1 MKLAC
6 YPKCLLALLTAALF
20 AQNAPFSDRESRYRI
35 QRLDVIELHYRYSPE
50 FDQTAT
56 VQPDGFVSLPLLGDL
71 KIESLTLEEAKAA
84 ILRKAS
90 ERLRDPEVTLTLKE
104 FEKPYFVVGGE
115 VNTPGRYDMRS
126 PVNALQAISMAG
138 GFKSASAKH
147 SQVILYRKVGSEMAR
162 AEILDLKSALD
173 PSSAT
178 EPLPNLKPGDM
189 LLVPQNRLSKIERLV
204 KLANIGAYF
213 PLP

>member
-1 MKLAC
+1 MKPAFNQA
-6 YPKCLLALLTAALF
+6 CLLGLVATALVAQTVPF
-20 AQNAPFSDRESRYRI
+20 ADRESRYHI
-35 QRLDVIELHYRYSPE
+35 QPLDVVEVHYRYSPE

-56 VQPDGFVSLPLLGDL
+56 VQPDGFISLPLLGDL
-71 KIESLTLEEAKAA
+71 KLESLTIGEAKAA
-84 ILRKAS
+84 VLSKAS
-90 ERLRDPEVTLTLKE
+90 ERLRDPEVTFTLKE

-126 PVNALQAISMAG
+126 PINALQAISMAG

-147 SQVILYRKVGSEMAR
+147 SQVILYRKVGRDMVK
-162 AEILDLKSALD
+162 AEVLDLKTALNR
-173 PSSAT
+173 SSAT

-189 LLVPQNRLSKIERLV
+189 LLVPQNQISKVERII
-204 KLANIGAYF
+204 KLANLGAYF

>member
-1 MKLAC
+1 MKPAFNQA
-6 YPKCLLALLTAALF
+6 CLLGLVATALVAQTVPF
-20 AQNAPFSDRESRYRI
+20 ADRESRYHI
-35 QRLDVIELHYRYSPE
+35 QPLDVVEVHYRYSPE

-71 KIESLTLEEAKAA
+71 KLESLTIGEAKAA
-84 ILRKAS
+84 VLSKAS
-90 ERLRDPEVTLTLKE
+90 ERLRDPEVTFTLKE

-126 PVNALQAISMAG
+126 PINALQAISMAG

-147 SQVILYRKVGSEMAR
+147 SQVILYRKVGRDMVK
-162 AEILDLKSALD
+162 AEVLDLKTALNR
-173 PSSAT
+173 SSAT

-189 LLVPQNRLSKIERLV
+189 LLVPQNQISKVERII
-204 KLANIGAYF
+204 KLANLGAYF

>member
-1 MKLAC
+1 MKSTC
-6 YPKCLLALLTAALF
+6 CRVSLLGLIVTTLV
-20 AQNAPFSDRESRYRI
+20 AQTAPFSDRESRYRI
-35 QRLDVIELHYRYSPE
+35 QPLDIVEVHYRYSPE

-56 VQPDGFVSLPLLGDL
+56 VMPDGFVSLLLLGDL
-71 KIESLTLEEAKAA
+71 KLQSLTLAEAKAA
-84 ILRKAS
+84 ILHRAS
-90 ERLRDPEVTLTLKE
+90 ERLRDPEVALTLKE

-115 VNTPGRYDMRS
+115 VNTPGRYDMRG

-147 SQVILYRKVGSEMAR
+147 SQVILYRKVSSDMAK
-162 AEILDLKSALD
+162 AELLDLKTALN
-173 PSSAT
+173 PSSAP

-189 LLVPQNRLSKIERLV
+189 LLVPQNRLSKIERV
-204 KLANIGAYF
+204 IKLANLGAYF

>member
-1 MKLAC
+1 
-6 YPKCLLALLTAALF
+6 
-20 AQNAPFSDRESRYRI
+20 
-35 QRLDVIELHYRYSPE
+35 
-50 FDQTAT
+50 
-56 VQPDGFVSLPLLGDL
+56 
-71 KIESLTLEEAKAA
+71 
-84 ILRKAS
+84 
-90 ERLRDPEVTLTLKE
+90 
-104 FEKPYFVVGGE
+104 
-115 VNTPGRYDMRS
+115 MRS

-162 AEILDLKSALD
+162 AELLDLKSALD